1 MTSDPAGD
9 RRQQSAP
16 PEYGTLTA
24 AVDPPDIPHSC
35 PHISYAQAKLRRIY
49 DWAEETGHIHVE
61 QWARAAWNDIEN
73 VRSINRAL
81 RIAATGKSV

>member
-1 MTSDPAGD
+1 MMSDPAGD
-9 RRQQSAP
+9 RRQHTAP
-16 PEYGTLTA
+16 LSVTLTA

-35 PHISYAQAKLRRIY
+35 PHISYAQAKLRRIF
-49 DWAEETGHIHVE
+49 DWAEETGYIHVE
-61 QWARAAWNDIEN
+61 QWARAAWADIEE